1 MDPAVS
7 ARQLA
12 EIEPEIVTCCNH
24 TILKVKINM
33 PVEGL
38 LQEPPDFS
46 LVLGGPLYQMY
57 RRTHLT
63 GPALELLRR
72 RIVFFWL
79 LCWAPLV
86 VLSLV
91 EGHLLSGG
99 KFSFLRDVE
108 TQVRFL
114 ISLPVLILAEV
125 IVHRR
130 LRPVVKRFIERWIVT
145 AEELPDFYA
154 MVDSAMRMR
163 NSVIVEIVLLV
174 LVFTGGIWIWRSEVA
189 LDVASWYA
197 SPQGG
202 QMHLTRA
209 GSWFAFVSVPVF
221 QFILLRWYMRMLI
234 WFWFLLRVS
243 RLRLR
248 LLPAHPDR
256 AGGLGFMGGSTIAF
270 TPFLFAQGALL
281 AGQIANRIL
290 YKGQS
295 LLSFKLTIV
304 GFVCFFVAAILAP
317 LLVFTPQLERAKR
330 EGNAKFGAF
339 ASEYVMDFDQKWLQR
354 EENDEQMLG
363 SGDIQSLADLG
374 NSFSVVREMRVVP
387 FATGDVLRL
396 LVATVVPMVPLL
408 LTIMPLDQLV
418 TEAIKLVF

>member
-1 MDPAVS
+1 VP
-7 ARQLA
+7 LA
-12 EIEPEIVTCCNH
+12 I
-24 TILKVKINM
+24 
-33 PVEGL
+33 
-38 LQEPPDFS
+38 
-46 LVLGGPLYQMY
+46 
-57 RRTHLT
+57 
-63 GPALELLRR
+63 
-72 RIVFFWL
+72 
-79 LCWAPLV
+79 
-86 VLSLV
+86 LSLV
-91 EGHLLSGG
+91 EGHLLGG
-99 KFSFLRDVE
+99 AKFSFLRDVE

-125 IVHRR
+125 VVHRR
-130 LRPVVKRFIERWIVT
+130 LWPVVKRFVERRIVSP
-145 AEELPDFYA
+145 EELPKFYA
-154 MVDSAMRMR
+154 IVDSAMRMR
-163 NSVIVEIVLLV
+163 NSVIAEIVLLV
-174 LVFTGGIWIWRSEVA
+174 LVFTGGIWIWRNEVA

-243 RLRLR
+243 RLKLQ

-256 AGGLGFMGGSTIAF
+256 AGGLGFLGGSTIAF

-290 YKGQS
+290 YNGRS

-304 GFVCFFVAAILAP
+304 GFVCFFLAVILAP
-317 LLVFTPQLERAKR
+317 LLVFTPQLDRAQR
-330 EGNAKFGAF
+330 EGNAKYGAF
-339 ASEYVMDFDQKWLQR
+339 ASEYVMDFDQKWMQR
-354 EENDEQMLG
+354 KESDEQMLG

-374 NSFSVVREMRVVP
+374 NSFAVVREMRVIP

-396 LVATVVPMVPLL
+396 LVAAVVPMVPLL

-418 TEAIKLVF
+418 TEAIKFIF